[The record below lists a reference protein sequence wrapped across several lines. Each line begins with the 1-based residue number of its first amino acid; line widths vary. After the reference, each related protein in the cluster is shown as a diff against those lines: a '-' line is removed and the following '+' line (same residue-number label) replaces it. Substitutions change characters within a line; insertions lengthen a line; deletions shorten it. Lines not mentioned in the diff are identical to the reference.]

1 MSSLP
6 STGTYEWALF
16 LRNLQHWRSEPSPAG
31 PCFGIIAASEAGS
44 LTVPPSNL
52 SYRSRG
58 QVRVSEALLPDDLS
72 LSRPCTVAA
81 QSPQLPD
88 LMLSQAEGGTGL
100 GTASLNVSPPLP
112 SCTRSKAGAPGPK
125 PPTNR
130 SGRGDIHIPHGHILR
145 WSSHHGRLHEK
156 TDGGPQIQAG
166 QGAWCK
172 QGSWFGPMWSL

>member
-88 LMLSQAEGGTGL
+88 LMLSQAL
-100 GTASLNVSPPLP
+100 A
-112 SCTRSKAGAPGPK
+112 
-125 PPTNR
+125 
-130 SGRGDIHIPHGHILR
+130 
-145 WSSHHGRLHEK
+145 
-156 TDGGPQIQAG
+156 
-166 QGAWCK
+166 
-172 QGSWFGPMWSL
+172 